1 MSGAQQL
8 QAYPEADSR
17 LGREDLRMFANLF
30 EFFGVMLALVR
41 GVAGW

>member
-1 MSGAQQL
+1 
-8 QAYPEADSR
+8 
-17 LGREDLRMFANLF
+17 MFANLF

>member
-30 EFFGVMLALVR
+30 EFFGMLFTLTR
-41 GVAGW
+41 GVTGW